1 MSTTHHLLPTEILT
15 VPSQR
20 GHKGVIGRKV
30 CIECIVERIK
40 PKSGFKS
47 RKNLIIKIKKT
58 TEIGEMLSVIVG
70 RLFEL
75 VARLGME
82 VPIWAVKMCVK
93 ADVETD

>member
-1 MSTTHHLLPTEILT
+1 M
-15 VPSQR
+15 
-20 GHKGVIGRKV
+20 GRK
-30 CIECIVERIK
+30 ETVERCVSIVLL
-40 PKSGFKS
+40 SESS
-47 RKNLIIKIKKT
+47 RSQGLKAEKKLIIKIKKT